1 MLACGWAVWASG
13 RTSLARLMVK
23 YGANIGNA
31 GALDAAISLTP
42 ADAECHYT
50 RAALSNYFGQHAEAL
65 NELELAVSLRPR
77 DYALWLELGM
87 TRDQLEDPDGALLAL
102 NEAVRMAPYYS
113 EPRWQ
118 RGNLLFRMSRYDE
131 AFADLRGAAGS
142 NPGLL
147 PNLIDLAWGASGH
160 DPGLTEQIVQA
171 QTSGGHLGL
180 ALFFANH
187 GQPAKALASFA
198 LAKNVSDEKR
208 RELVRTLST
217 AGAYAEAFAVWRN
230 SSVPPSVAGPSKGM
244 VFDGSFEGPLAFEDT
259 GFGWRC
265 ERASASLSL
274 SSDPNQPHTGSRSL
288 RIDFNGNSNPDSPI
302 VTQVVTVESATHYK
316 LGFAVRTTNIVTG
329 GPPKVMIKDATAGSA
344 PMASSVPLQANSG
357 SWQIFSLEFLTGAT
371 TKAVL
376 ISLVRERCAGSLCP
390 IFGSLNLDSFSLERA
405 SQQ

>member
-1 MLACGWAVWASG
+1 MLACGWAVWVSG

-23 YGANIGNA
+23 YGATIGNA
-31 GALDAAISLTP
+31 TPLDAAIHLTP

-65 NELELAVSLRPR
+65 GELELAVSLRPR

-87 TRDQLEDPDGALLAL
+87 TRDQLEDSGGALAAL
-102 NEAVRMAPYYS
+102 NESVRLAPYYS

-147 PNLIDLAWGASGH
+147 PNLIDLAWGASGYN
-160 DPGLTEQIVQA
+160 PELTEQILQA

-187 GQPAKALASFA
+187 GQPGKAVANFA
-198 LAKNVSDEKR
+198 LAKNVTVDKR

-217 AGAYAEAFAVWRN
+217 AGDYAEAFAVWRQG
-230 SSVPPSVAGPSKGM
+230 VPTNITSPSKGTI
-244 VFDGSFEGPLAFEDT
+244 FDGSFEGPLTFEDT

-265 ERASASLSL
+265 ERGSASLGL
-274 SSDPNQPHTGSRSL
+274 SSDPNLPHAGSRSL

-302 VTQVVTVESATHYK
+302 VTQLVPVEPATRYK
-316 LGFAVRTTNIVTG
+316 LSFAVRTTNIVTG
-329 GPPKVMIKDATAGSA
+329 GPPKLMIKDATAGSA
-344 PMASSVPLQANSG
+344 PMASSAPLQTSG
-357 SWQIFSLEFLTGAT
+357 SWQVLSLEFFTGAKI
-371 TKAVL
+371 KAVL
-376 ISLVRERCAGSLCP
+376 ISLERERCASSPCP
-390 IFGSLNLDSFSLERA
+390 IFGSLNLDSVSLERGGEP
-405 SQQ
+405 